1 MRQSFETL
9 AFVATPTSD
18 DVIDEQR
25 VWSVKECAA
34 VFASTVA
41 QLAQQL
47 AKEGD
52 NGMLVWDKV
61 TLQLV
66 FLRKTPWSKHFS
78 HDVNL

>member
-61 TLQLV
+61 TLQHGSFCVKRLGQFNV
-66 FLRKTPWSKHFS
+66 FFA
-78 HDVNL
+78 